1 MTKNK
6 YLSLTFILLITFLAS
21 GIGGFTTATFKEPW
35 YSQIILPS
43 FNPPS
48 WVFGPVWTTLY
59 ILMSVAIWRIWIN
72 YYDNKILNL
81 YFLHLFFN
89 MIWSIIFFGFIK
101 TPLTDNNEFPM
112 PFLKTPEYAAE
123 KIYNGLVKGKA
134 FEIHFPKGLTLTL
147 KFLRILPYKLYLFL
161 VDKFVKR

>member
-21 GIGGFTTATFKEPW
+21 GIGGFTTANFKEPW

-48 WVFGPVWTTLY
+48 WVFGPVWTVLY

-81 YFLHLFFN
+81 YFFHLFFN
-89 MIWSIIFFGFIK
+89 MIWSIIFFGFHQIG
-101 TPLTDNNEFPM
+101 LALLDLFIILIFIVLLM
-112 PFLKTPEYAAE
+112 
-123 KIYNGLVKGKA
+123 KIYYLKDKISFSLMVPYFLWSSYALVLN
-134 FEIHFPKGLTLTL
+134 FNIF
-147 KFLRILPYKLYLFL
+147 ILN
-161 VDKFVKR
+161 

>member
-21 GIGGFTTATFKEPW
+21 GIGGFTTANFKEPW

-59 ILMSVAIWRIWIN
+59 ILMSIAIWRIWIK

-81 YFLHLFFN
+81 YFFHLFFN
-89 MIWSIIFFGFIK
+89 MIWSIIFFGFHQIG
-101 TPLTDNNEFPM
+101 LALLDLFIILIFIVLLM
-112 PFLKTPEYAAE
+112 
-123 KIYNGLVKGKA
+123 KIYYSKDKVSFSLMVPYFLWSSYALVLN
-134 FEIHFPKGLTLTL
+134 FNIF
-147 KFLRILPYKLYLFL
+147 ILN
-161 VDKFVKR
+161 

>member
-21 GIGGFTTATFKEPW
+21 GIGGFTTANFKEPW

-59 ILMSVAIWRIWIN
+59 ILMSIAIWRIWIK

-81 YFLHLFFN
+81 YFFHLFFN
-89 MIWSIIFFGFIK
+89 MIWSIIFFGFHQIG
-101 TPLTDNNEFPM
+101 LALLDLVIILIFIVLLM
-112 PFLKTPEYAAE
+112 
-123 KIYNGLVKGKA
+123 KIYYLKDKISFSLMVPYFLWSAYALVLN
-134 FEIHFPKGLTLTL
+134 FNIF
-147 KFLRILPYKLYLFL
+147 ILN
-161 VDKFVKR
+161 

>member
-21 GIGGFTTATFKEPW
+21 GIGGFTTANFKEPW

-81 YFLHLFFN
+81 YFLHLLFN
-89 MIWSIIFFGFIK
+89 MIWSIIFFGFHQIG
-101 TPLTDNNEFPM
+101 LALLDLVIILIFIVLLM
-112 PFLKTPEYAAE
+112 
-123 KIYNGLVKGKA
+123 KIYYLKDKISFSLMVPYFLWSVYALVLN
-134 FEIHFPKGLTLTL
+134 FNIF
-147 KFLRILPYKLYLFL
+147 ILN
-161 VDKFVKR
+161 

>member
-21 GIGGFTTATFKEPW
+21 GIGGFTTANFKEPW

-48 WVFGPVWTTLY
+48 WVFGPVWTVLY

-81 YFLHLFFN
+81 YFFHLFFN
-89 MIWSIIFFGFIK
+89 MIWSIIFFGFHQIG
-101 TPLTDNNEFPM
+101 LALLDLVLILIFIVLLM
-112 PFLKTPEYAAE
+112 
-123 KIYNGLVKGKA
+123 KIYYLKDKISFSLMVPYFLWSSYALVLN
-134 FEIHFPKGLTLTL
+134 FNIF
-147 KFLRILPYKLYLFL
+147 ILN
-161 VDKFVKR
+161 